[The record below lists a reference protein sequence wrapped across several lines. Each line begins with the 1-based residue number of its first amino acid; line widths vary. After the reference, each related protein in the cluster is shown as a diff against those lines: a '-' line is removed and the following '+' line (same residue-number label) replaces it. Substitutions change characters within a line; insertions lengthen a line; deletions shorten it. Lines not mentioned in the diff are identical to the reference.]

1 MSASICNKA
10 RSVNKLPTKSQLRR
24 QLQQQV
30 DSYLKQ
36 GGEIQQIP
44 RGISGR
50 ENACESL
57 PTVFFNQPK
66 AERTPV
72 PEVLAALDSRRPK
85 KPSPNRTTRDR
96 PKETIIYDD
105 FGEPIRRIWQ
115 DK

>member
-1 MSASICNKA
+1 MNKA
-10 RSVNKLPTKSQLRR
+10 PTKSQLRR

-30 DSYLKQ
+30 ENYLRQ

-50 ENACESL
+50 ENPCENL
-57 PTVFFNQPK
+57 PTAFFNQPK

-72 PEVLAALDSRRPK
+72 PEVLAALDARRQK
-85 KPSPNRTTRDR
+85 KSPSNKTTRSR

>member
-1 MSASICNKA
+1 MGTSICNKA
-10 RSVNKLPTKSQLRR
+10 SSVNKFPTKSQLRR

-30 DSYLKQ
+30 DNYLKQ

-50 ENACESL
+50 ENSHESL

-72 PEVLAALDSRRPK
+72 PEVLAALDARRQK
-85 KPSPNRTTRDR
+85 KPSPQKTSRCQ
-96 PKETIIYDD
+96 PKETLIYDD
-105 FGEPIRRIWQ
+105 FGEPIRRVWQ

>member
-1 MSASICNKA
+1 MGTSICNKA
-10 RSVNKLPTKSQLRR
+10 SSVNKLPTKSQLRR

-50 ENACESL
+50 ENACTSL

-85 KPSPNRTTRDR
+85 KPSPHRTTRVR